1 MGGPVALVAAA
12 DQLVAE
18 PERADDLGGGGEQR
32 DDAHAAHGSA
42 RGSEAANAPRRERV
56 HVLESP
62 DPVHLSAVL
71 QKLDPK
77 RTAVNIVSKSGTTL
91 ETLVK
96 AVGIAR
102 KGKSIDQ
109 LQAKLGWTR
118 VQVRNTVR
126 RADAKGLIEAVAAD
140 VYRRKV

>member
-1 MGGPVALVAAA
+1 M
-12 DQLVAE
+12 
-18 PERADDLGGGGEQR
+18 
-32 DDAHAAHGSA
+32 
-42 RGSEAANAPRRERV
+42 
-56 HVLESP
+56 
-62 DPVHLSAVL
+62 
-71 QKLDPK
+71 
-77 RTAVNIVSKSGTTL
+77 L

-102 KGKSIDQ
+102 KGTSLDQ

-126 RADAKGLIEAVAAD
+126 RADAQGLIEAVAAN

>member
-1 MGGPVALVAAA
+1 M
-12 DQLVAE
+12 
-18 PERADDLGGGGEQR
+18 
-32 DDAHAAHGSA
+32 
-42 RGSEAANAPRRERV
+42 
-56 HVLESP
+56 
-62 DPVHLSAVL
+62 
-71 QKLDPK
+71 
-77 RTAVNIVSKSGTTL
+77 L

-118 VQVRNTVR
+118 VQVHNTVR
-126 RADAKGLIEAVAAD
+126 RADAKGLIEAVATD